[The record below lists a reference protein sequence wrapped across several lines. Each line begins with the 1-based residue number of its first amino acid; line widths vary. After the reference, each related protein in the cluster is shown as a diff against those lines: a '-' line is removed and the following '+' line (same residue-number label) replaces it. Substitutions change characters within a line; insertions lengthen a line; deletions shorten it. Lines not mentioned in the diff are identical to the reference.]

1 MTISH
6 PSRTCRTALAAAAVL
21 VLTVYAGAVA
31 AAEGTPATVRVS
43 SATGLTEGQSITVT
57 GQGFHPGLTAVA
69 VGLCKKGYT
78 SNKDC
83 DLGGGARLVTIGPDG
98 VLPTVTLS
106 VRSQVAGADCR
117 TTACVVGVAP
127 LPSGTP
133 TRLVAAN
140 SVRIPVG
147 FAGGSVA
154 GEASGTGTAAP
165 AVAPAPRADGW
176 EGPSDLMWSA
186 SSALTVLCLVL
197 AFVRR
202 RRGAAPGPTAPTTSK
217 GSA

>member
-1 MTISH
+1 M
-6 PSRTCRTALAAAAVL
+6 AVAAAAVL
-21 VLTVYAGAVA
+21 TLNVHAGGVA
-31 AAEGTPATVRVS
+31 AAEGPSATVRVS
-43 SATGLTEGQSITVT
+43 AATELTEGQRITVT
-57 GQGFHPGLTAVA
+57 GQGFHAGLASVA

-78 SNKDC
+78 GNKDC

-98 VLPTVTLS
+98 VLPPVTLT
-106 VRSQVAGADCR
+106 VRAQVAGADCR

-133 TRLVAAN
+133 PGLIGAN
-140 SVRIPVG
+140 SVQVPVG

-165 AVAPAPRADGW
+165 AAAPATRTDGW
-176 EGPSDLMWSA
+176 EGPSDLMWSV
-186 SSALTVLCLVL
+186 SLALTVLCLVL
-197 AFVRR
+197 AFVRG
-202 RRGAAPGPTAPTTSK
+202 RRGAAPGTTALSASK